1 MGFLTP
7 LFLAGLAAISVPVL
21 LHMLRR
27 TPKGRVLFSTLM
39 FLEPSPPRVTKRSRI
54 QHWLLLILRGL
65 AVTLLALAFARP
77 YLRSSDS
84 ELTPTPL
91 EQTAVLID
99 ISASMQ
105 RDGLWEQ
112 ARQIVEQIIAD
123 APDNQP
129 LALLTFDR
137 ELHPLI
143 RFDEWQTLQPG
154 VRRDVLRQKLQSL
167 QPGWLESRLGRVLPQ
182 AAALTTITRQESS
195 TAPMIPLRLIVVSDL
210 QRGNRLEGLQSFDWP
225 AQVRVELHP
234 VGGANAHGAG
244 LQLAGLTEDNHLRL
258 RIENSSDSP
267 HERFQLAVMDE
278 HGTKLMPA
286 TGAAPQPR
294 SPASSEAP
302 DLPHTED
309 IVIPPG
315 ESRIV
320 RRAIPVDPQTGQP
333 PSALRIELKGD
344 ATPFDNIVWFVPPQ
358 PVQARVEYLGPGTPD
373 DAQQLR
379 YYLERAFVNT
389 PRREVAFAETG
400 EEVHLTIVAR
410 PLLPDE
416 LTRLRT
422 AVEKGRRIVCVGTSI
437 ELCQQAFELAALPR
451 PAVTEAATEGFAL
464 LSEIDYRHPLFE
476 PFQEARHADFSKL
489 PIWKHRDIALPELP
503 APEASRL
510 KILARLDEGRP
521 AVLELAGTVTLFSF
535 GWVGDDSRLVLS
547 TRFVPLLNALLD
559 SAVPEPVASLLSV
572 GDPLPAKG
580 IKAITLQSTVNN
592 SPAESLPVPATGPL
606 TASRPGLYRIES
618 AAEPETAATPKV
630 TSFAVNLAP
639 DESRTEPLGADEFKA
654 LGVPLDS
661 RATESASAATDRQ
674 LQVRELESRQRLWQ
688 WLLLIGILLLLLETW
703 LAGRLSRT
711 EPVNHPGAD

>member
-54 QHWLLLILRGL
+54 QHWLLLLLRGL

-84 ELTPTPL
+84 ELTQTPL

-105 RDGLWEQ
+105 REGLWEQ
-112 ARQIVEQIIAD
+112 TRRIVEKIITD
-123 APDNQP
+123 TPDNQP

-137 ELHPLI
+137 ELHSLI
-143 RFDEWQTLQPG
+143 RFEEWQTLQPG
-154 VRRDVLRQKLQSL
+154 VRRDVLRQKLQNL
-167 QPGWLESRLGRVLPQ
+167 QPGWLESRLGSVLPQ
-182 AAALTTITRQESS
+182 AAALATTARPESS
-195 TAPMIPLRLIVVSDL
+195 AAPVVPLRLIVISDL

-234 VGGANAHGAG
+234 VSGPNAHGAG
-244 LQLAGLTEDNHLRL
+244 LQLAGLTEDNQLRL
-258 RIENSSDSP
+258 RIENSNDSP
-267 HERFQLAVMDE
+267 RERFQLVVTDDQ
-278 HGTKLMPA
+278 GTPLNSRPSAASEPA
-286 TGAAPQPR
+286 AAA
-294 SPASSEAP
+294 ASNLP
-302 DLPHTED
+302 DTED
-309 IVIPPG
+309 IVVPPG

-320 RRAIPVDPQTGQP
+320 RRAIPLDPLTGQP
-333 PSALRIELKGD
+333 PSALRIELQGD
-344 ATPFDNIVWFVPPQ
+344 NTSFDNIAWFVPPQ
-358 PVQARVEYLGPGTPD
+358 PVQARVEYLGPGTSE

-389 PRREVAFAETG
+389 ARREVAFAEIG
-400 EEVHLTIVAR
+400 DEVHLTIVAR

-422 AVEKGRRIVCVGTSI
+422 AAGKGRRIVCVGTSI

-464 LSEIDYRHPLFE
+464 LSEIDYRHPLFA

-503 APEASRL
+503 SDQSSKL
-510 KILARLDEGRP
+510 KVLARLDEGKP
-521 AVLELAGTVTLFSF
+521 AVLDLAGTVTLFSF

-547 TRFVPLLNALLD
+547 TRFIPLLNALLD
-559 SAVPEPVASLLSV
+559 AAAPEPVASLLSV
-572 GDPLPAKG
+572 GDPLPAAG
-580 IKAITLQSTVNN
+580 VKAITRQSTG
-592 SPAESLPVPATGPL
+592 PQAEPLPVPAAGPL
-606 TASRPGLYRIES
+606 TASRPGLYRVES
-618 AAEPETAATPKV
+618 ALEPEATASPKI

-688 WLLLIGILLLLLETW
+688 WLLLTGILLLLLETW
-703 LAGRLSRT
+703 LAGRLSRS
-711 EPVNHPGAD
+711 EQEVA